1 MKCVVSRGHT
11 FHRSNISRKIK
22 VRLFIATVESVLL
35 YGSEAWTLT
44 QALTKEIDG
53 CYTRMLRMAL
63 DISWKEGKTNE
74 ELYRNLPPVSSKIQ
88 TRRMKLAGHC
98 IRHKEEV
105 ANKLV
110 FWKPEGKRTKGRPAT
125 NYIDKL
131 LNDTGLN
138 NTEELEMVIMERQ
151 AWSEYVTAAGRPDGR
166 PK

>member
-1 MKCVVSRGHT
+1 MDLRHGPLHKH
-11 FHRSNISRKIK
+11 
-22 VRLFIATVESVLL
+22 LL
-35 YGSEAWTLT
+35 KKLT
-44 QALTKEIDG
+44 DVILE
-53 CYTRMLRMAL
+53 CYEWHW
-63 DISWKEGKTNE
+63 IYHGKKEGKTNE

-98 IRHKEEV
+98 IRHKEEI

-110 FWKPEGKRTKGRPAT
+110 FWKPEGKHKKGRPAT